1 MTESYKALNGR
12 EVGSGFDAV
21 ATLKGGSIEV
31 IVTTVATGEEWEPMV
46 FDSDAFDSVKQA
58 AIRVASCPS
67 QYAE

>member
-1 MTESYKALNGR
+1 MTETYEAINGR

-21 ATLKGGSIEV
+21 ATRKGGSIEV

-46 FDSDAFDSVKQA
+46 FDFDYFGSVKEA

-67 QYAE
+67 QFAE

>member
-1 MTESYKALNGR
+1 MTETYKALNGR

-21 ATLKGGSIEV
+21 ATLKGGNIEV
-31 IVTTVATGEEWEPMV
+31 IVTAVATGEELEPMV
-46 FDSDAFDSVKQA
+46 FDSDFFDGVKQA

>member
-1 MTESYKALNGR
+1 MTETYKALNGR

-31 IVTTVATGEEWEPMV
+31 VVTAVATGEEWEPMV
-46 FDSDAFDSVKQA
+46 FDSDFFDGVKQA
-58 AIRVASCPS
+58 AVRVASCPS